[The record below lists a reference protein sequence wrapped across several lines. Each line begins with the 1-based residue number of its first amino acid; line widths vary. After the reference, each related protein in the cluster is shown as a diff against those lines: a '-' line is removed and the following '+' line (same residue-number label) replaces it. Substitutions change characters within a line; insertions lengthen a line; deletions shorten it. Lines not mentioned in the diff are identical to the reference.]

1 MFYSV
6 FKIRIILPNL
16 KCIHIGI
23 CFVLLTPLFY
33 NQPYKVIKM
42 SKHGFILTNNF
53 PIVSQNHYIRNTN
66 KFFELKQRLIIL
78 SDLWGLED
86 AEWMIPYHKQLEPH
100 FKLEF
105 YDSRK
110 LVDLDLSD
118 NSKNGIHAQFVNG
131 GIDRAA
137 HKLCRKE
144 KLDVNVLAFSVGGVI
159 AWKAALRGLPIKKLY
174 AISSTRLR
182 YETVKPNCKCAVY
195 FGEEDQ
201 YKPNVNWHA
210 NLSLDCNYIENSEHE
225 MYKEEEFANSLCK
238 KIIKE
243 LTSQQNSPKNEAR
256 KNHRSNRNLRKTNS
270 C

>member
-1 MFYSV
+1 MQSHWYLHRF
-6 FKIRIILPNL
+6 L
-16 KCIHIGI
+16 KPT
-23 CFVLLTPLFY
+23 FLEST
-33 NQPYKVIKM
+33 YKVIKM
-42 SKHGFILTNNF
+42 SKDSFILTNNF
-53 PIVSQNHYIRNTN
+53 PIALQFHYIRNTN
-66 KFFELKQRLIIL
+66 KFLELKQRIIIL

-86 AEWMIPYHKQLEPH
+86 AEWMITYQNQLEPH

-131 GIDRAA
+131 GIERAA
-137 HKLCRKE
+137 RKLCRKE
-144 KLDVNVLAFSVGGVI
+144 KLDVNVLAFSVGGII
-159 AWKAALRGLPIKKLY
+159 AWKAGLKELSIKNLY

-182 YETVKPNCKCAVY
+182 YETEKPDCKCALY

-201 YKPNVNWHA
+201 YKPSVNWHA
-210 NLSLDCNYIENSEHE
+210 SLSLDYNYIENGEHE
-225 MYKEEEFANSLCK
+225 MYEEEEFANSLCK

-256 KNHRSNRNLRKTNS
+256 KHHRSNRNIRKTNT